1 MNQGASM
8 IDSHPAAYEPDDI
21 RSQSATEEQTS
32 SFRNLSITARRKEKA
47 EMAEKIKEQEQFEIT
62 IDGRWIT
69 HNYVLHSMPADFE
82 LGVADV
88 GVALAAATAAS
99 SGHWM
104 DQILKTH
111 CSLLIYESVFEET
124 THCNPYSPLPVAV
137 MAQVEATHQLATQL
151 EATFTATTAAAS
163 TSRKKLSVSVKSILN
178 RLDRG
183 RNSSLSEMQ
192 VETELSPG
200 ECIGWQ
206 IVPLVNFYSPAT
218 SSKYDSVILICSSKF
233 LDSLTTVKPQFLTC
247 IEAVLP
253 VIMTFAFN
261 VAGSYVM
268 ATFRETRKKLSFKDS
283 GLDYLQGDGPIILL
297 S

>member
-1 MNQGASM
+1 EINIEVNGALFTVKNKS
-8 IDSHPAAYEPDDI
+8 
-21 RSQSATEEQTS
+21 
-32 SFRNLSITARRKEKA
+32 NLRLQLTVLTKLSC
-47 EMAEKIKEQEQFEIT
+47 
-62 IDGRWIT
+62 RWIT

-111 CSLLIYESVFEET
+111 CSLLIYESIFEET
-124 THCNPYSPLPVAV
+124 TQPLFTIARGGYGASRSNTPAGNTVGRWLKERRKKQETRAHNAQLHAMLFVVGVA
-137 MAQVEATHQLATQL
+137 ATV
-151 EATFTATTAAAS
+151 ATFTATTTAAS

-200 ECIGWQ
+200 LRVFGSVGIGRLAHQ
-206 IVPLVNFYSPAT
+206 TLEDQLQEAADMSAILTVVTLGMFY
-218 SSKYDSVILICSSKF
+218 
-233 LDSLTTVKPQFLTC
+233 
-247 IEAVLP
+247 AV
-253 VIMTFAFN
+253 VAKTAFN
-261 VAGSYVM
+261 GEGQQS
-268 ATFRETRKKLSFKDS
+268 LHH
-283 GLDYLQGDGPIILL
+283 L
-297 S
+297 